1 MLPVPT
7 VLMFPATGEIAPPL
21 LPVKVSTMVDPPIP
35 ESSILFLERVD
46 VIGGETWIV
55 FHPEVEDLDV
65 QFRPVEEVFLEPM
78 EW

>member
-1 MLPVPT
+1 MNT
-7 VLMFPATGEIAPPL
+7 FIEEIIYRTFGQTPFSIY
-21 LPVKVSTMVDPPIP
+21 KPPIP